1 MKRILY
7 CIIAAIACLAMG
19 SCWQE
24 DIPETGGPRHQVTD
38 LKAVPGDEEVQ
49 LSWSVPEGWNPT
61 EYIITYTKGF
71 EQTIRTD
78 GQNYTVTDLANG
90 DDYVFSVQAV
100 YGNLISNPVE
110 VSARPSTSR
119 LPVTDLDAD
128 ASVPIAYF
136 LHLDLVYGRSRDRR
150 SESRDRG
157 RQGKL

>member
-7 CIIAAIACLAMG
+7 CIIAAIACLAMS

-90 DDYVFSVQAV
+90 DD
-100 YGNLISNPVE
+100 
-110 VSARPSTSR
+110 
-119 LPVTDLDAD
+119 
-128 ASVPIAYF
+128 
-136 LHLDLVYGRSRDRR
+136 
-150 SESRDRG
+150 
-157 RQGKL
+157 

>member
-7 CIIAAIACLAMG
+7 CIIAAIACLAMS

-61 EYIITYTKGF
+61 EYIITYTKGS

-90 DDYVFSVQAV
+90 DDYVFSVQV
-100 YGNLISNPVE
+100 GLWQSDFQ
-110 VSARPSTSR
+110 SSR
-119 LPVTDLDAD
+119 GFGEAE
-128 ASVPIAYF
+128 
-136 LHLDLVYGRSRDRR
+136 HLKAPCD
-150 SESRDRG
+150 
-157 RQGKL
+157 